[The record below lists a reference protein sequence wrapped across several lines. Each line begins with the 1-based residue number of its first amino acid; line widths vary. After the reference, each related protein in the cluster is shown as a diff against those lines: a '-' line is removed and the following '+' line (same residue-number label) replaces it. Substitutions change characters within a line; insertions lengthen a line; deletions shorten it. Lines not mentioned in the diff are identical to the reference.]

1 MGNFCGNKRTLIKR
15 KKQRN
20 VSQNKK
26 EESKNGRR
34 ELRLKKERISGKK
47 LKTRACHKRRKIDEK
62 KEEVKI
68 EVVKKGNRKVK
79 NVSSLVDQKVSLS
92 NGTP

>member
-1 MGNFCGNKRTLIKR
+1 M
-15 KKQRN
+15 
-20 VSQNKK
+20 SQNKK

-68 EVVKKGNRKVK
+68 EIVKKGNRKVK